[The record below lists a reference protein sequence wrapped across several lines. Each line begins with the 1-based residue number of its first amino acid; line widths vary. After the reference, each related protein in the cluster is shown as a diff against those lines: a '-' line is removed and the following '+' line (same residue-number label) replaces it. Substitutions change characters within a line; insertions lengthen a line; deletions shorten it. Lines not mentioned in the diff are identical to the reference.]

1 MENKQAINVIIPIQE
16 YEELQEFKKLT
27 NVVNDGNKIIHLQM
41 YDKKRHYPVYDVYIN
56 FKELDENHAISILEK
71 KIQELESKVDYS
83 GKLNDALMK
92 VAEERNKLKEQ
103 LKEALEENKK
113 PFWKRKWKIS

>member
-27 NVVNDGNKIIHLQM
+27 NVINDGNKIIHLQV
-41 YDKKRHYPVYDVYIN
+41 YDKRRHYPVYDTYIN

-71 KIQELESKVDYS
+71 KIQELESKADYS
-83 GKLNDALMK
+83 SKLNEALMK

-103 LKEALEENKK
+103 LKEVLEENKK